1 MLVLI
6 LNNITLREVSQTE
19 KDKDL
24 VIFLICGVK
33 RMIQM
38 NLFTNDT
45 NLFVE
50 NKVIVTKRK
59 RREGGKN

>member
-38 NLFTNDT
+38 NLFTKQT
-45 NLFVE
+45 HRHINLWLS
-50 NKVIVTKRK
+50 KG
-59 RREGGKN
+59 RRGEG

>member
-1 MLVLI
+1 
-6 LNNITLREVSQTE
+6 
-19 KDKDL
+19 
-24 VIFLICGVK
+24 
-33 RMIQM
+33 MIQM

>member
-19 KDKDL
+19 KDKHHI
-24 VIFLICGVK
+24 IFLICGIK

-38 NLFTNDT
+38 NLFTKQT
-45 NLFVE
+45 HRHRNLWLS
-50 NKVIVTKRK
+50 KG
-59 RREGGKN
+59 RRGEG